1 MNLAF
6 RWRRPGSLIR
16 QGRAAGKRGFL
27 TLPFGSS
34 KQPTGQKFQETQIF
48 PYSREQVFDLV
59 ADIDRY
65 SEFVPMCTESRVFH
79 NTRRVEQIGFK
90 QAGQDPAVTDRH
102 VVQAELAVGYPPFR
116 ERYTSDVVLERPWRI
131 VATAVPGGGIFTH
144 MRTIWEFAKAG
155 SSARPHS
162 PFIQT
167 ASDSTRVSFSI
178 EYEFASPLHAQ
189 AASLVF
195 DTMAQKNMAAYLA
208 RCHLLYKTAK
218 R

>member
-1 MNLAF
+1 M
-6 RWRRPGSLIR
+6 
-16 QGRAAGKRGFL
+16 
-27 TLPFGSS
+27 PFGSS
-34 KQPTGQKFQETQIF
+34 KRPSGQKFQETQIF

-65 SEFVPMCTESRVFH
+65 SEFVPMCTESKIFRG
-79 NTRRVEQIGFK
+79 TRRVEQINSN
-90 QAGQDPAVTDRH
+90 QAGQDPAVIDRH

-144 MRTIWEFAKAG
+144 MRTIWVFAKAD
-155 SSARPHS
+155 SSAGLPTS
-162 PFIQT
+162 PFIQ
-167 ASDSTRVSFSI
+167 AAGSSTRVSFSI

-208 RCHLLYKTAK
+208 RCHLLYGKSAK

>member
-6 RWRRPGSLIR
+6 RWRRPGALAWLER
-16 QGRAAGKRGFL
+16 DAGRRGFL
-27 TLPFGSS
+27 TLPFGTG
-34 KQPTGQKFQETQIF
+34 KQPAGQKFQETQIF

-65 SEFVPMCTESRVFH
+65 SEFVPMCTGSRVFH
-79 NTRRVEQIGFK
+79 STRRVEQIDSK
-90 QAGQDPAVTDRH
+90 QDPAVTERQ

-144 MRTIWEFAKAG
+144 MRTTWEFATAG
-155 SSARPHS
+155 SSAGPCS
-162 PFIQT
+162 PF
-167 ASDSTRVSFSI
+167 APAAGDSTRVRFSI

-208 RCHLLYKTAK
+208 RCHLLYKTA
-218 R
+218 RR

>member
-65 SEFVPMCTESRVFH
+65 SEFVPMCTESR
-79 NTRRVEQIGFK
+79 

-131 VATAVPGGGIFTH
+131 VATAAPGGGIFTH